1 MRFVAVV
8 LVFFLLGPPI
18 GGIALMSPV
27 FASAL
32 MDTGVS
38 GSDIAGDLFTWL
50 EELAALLLF
59 VGLFS
64 FAFGGLA
71 ALLCGLWIAW
81 RSRAG
86 RVVTYVE
93 CLLAGAAGG
102 FLGDIV
108 LSLAMRATGGEASQA
123 EVYVTMIM
131 FLVPSG
137 VVAALVCLWLC
148 RRMGLVART
157 PLCRV
162 DRGDADIRAG
172 SS

>member
-38 GSDIAGDLFTWL
+38 GADIVGDIFTWL
-50 EELAALLLF
+50 EELGALLLF
-59 VGLFS
+59 VGVFS

-86 RVVTYVE
+86 QVVTYVE
-93 CLLAGAAGG
+93 GMLAGAAAGL
-102 FLGDIV
+102 LGDIV
-108 LSLAMRATGGEASQA
+108 LSVAMRSAGGSASQA

-131 FLVPSG
+131 FLVPSS

-148 RRMGLVART
+148 RRLGLVAQPASPT
-157 PLCRV
+157 APT
-162 DRGDADIRAG
+162 
-172 SS
+172 